1 MFKKAIR
8 IRENVIVDHL
18 IFVDPD
24 VDDDVLEE
32 VCDDIDKKTCFDD
45 VAYMFE
51 RRLGEHFL
59 GLQREY
65 FEDYDS
71 VEYYDE
77 FDMDDEEG
85 IE

>member
-1 MFKKAIR
+1 MLQKAIR
-8 IRENVIVDHL
+8 IRENIFVDHL

-24 VDDDVLEE
+24 IDDDMLEE
-32 VCDDIDKKTCFDD
+32 VCDDIEKENCFDD

-51 RRLGEHFL
+51 KRLGGYFL
-59 GLQREY
+59 GVQREY

-85 IE
+85 IK